1 MIKRKSEVR
10 LKKLAGQFPAVLI
23 LGPRQCG
30 KTTLARHCVRGQYFD
45 LEKPSDA
52 QIFSDDI
59 EFALRRFPGSVIIDE
74 AQVLPAIFPVLRA
87 LIDESRHKY
96 GRFFLLGSV
105 SPELIKGI
113 SESLAGRIGILDL
126 TGFLFGE
133 VAGLR
138 NIELASLWFR
148 GGFPDAFL
156 SRDMAKWH
164 TWQENYVR
172 TFIERD
178 VIRHGLKISSLEMR
192 RFMGMLAHCHGG
204 ILNASS
210 LGRSLGASYHTV
222 QHVLDVLEGYFLI
235 RRLMP
240 YHVNLGKRL
249 VKAPKFYLRDSGILH
264 YLLGLGNQEQLLQS
278 PERGNSFEGF
288 MIEQI
293 ASLETIQHPGSRLY
307 YFRTHAGAEIDLIVE
322 RGGQRIGF
330 EFKCAYSTT
339 GRDWAHLKMGLAE
352 GVIHKGILVYLGDK
366 TFSVSDTIS
375 VVPAGS
381 FLLEENIEEGVL
393 SFKL

>member
-1 MIKRKSEVR
+1 M
-10 LKKLAGQFPAVLI
+10 
-23 LGPRQCG
+23 
-30 KTTLARHCVRGQYFD
+30 TW
-45 LEKPSDA
+45 
-52 QIFSDDI
+52 
-59 EFALRRFPGSVIIDE
+59 
-74 AQVLPAIFPVLRA
+74 
-87 LIDESRHKY
+87 
-96 GRFFLLGSV
+96 
-105 SPELIKGI
+105 
-113 SESLAGRIGILDL
+113 

-133 VAGLR
+133 VAELR
-138 NIELASLWFR
+138 NVELVSLWLR

-156 SRDMAKWH
+156 IRDMEEWQA
-164 TWQENYVR
+164 WQENYVR

-178 VIRHGLKISSLEMR
+178 VVRHGLKISSLEMR
-192 RFMGMLAHCHGG
+192 RFMGMLAHSHGG

-264 YLLGLGNQEQLLQS
+264 YLLGVGNQEQLLQS
-278 PERGNSFEGF
+278 PARGNSFEGF

-293 ASLETIQHPGSRLY
+293 ASLETIRHPGSRLY

-322 RGGQRIGF
+322 RGGRRIGY

-339 GRDWAHLKMGLAE
+339 GRDWAHLKAGLAE
-352 GVIHKGILVYLGDK
+352 GVIHKGVLVYLGDK

-381 FLLEENIEEGVL
+381 FLLDETE
-393 SFKL
+393 SQR